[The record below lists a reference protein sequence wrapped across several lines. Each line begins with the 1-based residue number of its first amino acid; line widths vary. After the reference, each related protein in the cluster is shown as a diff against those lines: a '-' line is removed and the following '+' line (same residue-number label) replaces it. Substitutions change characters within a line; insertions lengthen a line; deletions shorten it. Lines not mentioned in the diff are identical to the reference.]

1 MAVIC
6 KLGRG
11 KAIRMTLML
20 VAVAV
25 FGGMCV
31 YDGWFNPIYQP
42 GGEKH
47 KDLMFNQSMAVVCG
61 IGTVVLAGLFVV
73 AAKRKLVADDA
84 GIDLGNG
91 TRIAWADLTA
101 ADDSKYDKGFVRL
114 SYTAGD
120 EEKTY
125 LMDNQAITMFDE
137 LLDEISTRRPDLLPP
152 VDDTDAPAAKN

>member
-20 VAVAV
+20 LAVAG

-31 YDGWFNPIYQP
+31 RDGWFNPAYQP

-61 IGTVVLAGLFVV
+61 IGTVVLAGMFVV
-73 AAKRKLVADDA
+73 AAKRRLVADDA

-91 TRIAWADLTA
+91 TKIAWADLTA
-101 ADDSKYDKGFVRL
+101 ADDSKYDKGFARL
-114 SYTAGD
+114 TYKTGG

-125 LMDNQAITMFDE
+125 LLDNQAITMFDE
-137 LLDEISTRRPDLLPP
+137 LLDAISAHRPDLLPP
-152 VDDTDAPAAKN
+152 VDDSAKNS